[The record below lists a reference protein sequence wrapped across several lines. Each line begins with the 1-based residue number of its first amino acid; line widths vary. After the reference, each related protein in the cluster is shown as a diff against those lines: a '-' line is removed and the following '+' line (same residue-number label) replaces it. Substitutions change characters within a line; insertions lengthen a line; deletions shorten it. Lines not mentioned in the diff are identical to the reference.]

1 MSARGAS
8 LKRRVRSLGGNV
20 IRRLGL
26 VPAGTPD
33 RRGEDEAVKN
43 SAWAYEVMVYFA
55 DTTEALYQ
63 IEQWYSSFQELN
75 KVHPV
80 VVICQDSRTAEA
92 IRRDSGL
99 AVHTIAKSETIDSI
113 LTASPSLRLCLYVTH
128 NVENFANLR
137 FGQMLH
143 ASMMHGDSDK
153 LVTVSNQTKA
163 YDFSLVA
170 GQAAVDRMQRCS
182 KLYDA
187 QSRCITIGRPQL
199 DDLVIQL
206 SQRTTVTDNNARKT
220 VLYAP
225 SWEGDDFS
233 GAYGTVDTHG
243 VDLVQSLLE
252 SGRYSVIYRPHPL
265 TGVRIPAF
273 GNADKMIRQLVNDDS
288 GVSDSRVDSGEP
300 LAGVFLEADLL
311 ISDISGI
318 AIDWLP
324 TGKPLILTSPSEPNV
339 RIAESRLTRRV
350 PRLKASDARNIDEIV
365 AAIFEARLPGSDL
378 ADLTEY
384 YLGDTSPG
392 AANQRFLV
400 ACDRMIELNRSEEI
414 RINQSVSGMS

>member
-1 MSARGAS
+1 MSARGVS
-8 LKRRVRSLGGNV
+8 LKRRVRSLGGSV

-43 SAWAYEVMVYFA
+43 SAWVYEVMVYFA
-55 DTTEALYQ
+55 DTPEALYQ
-63 IEQWYSSFQELN
+63 IEQWYESFRELN
-75 KVHPV
+75 EIHPL
-80 VVICQDSRTAEA
+80 VVICQDSRTAAA

-99 AVHTIAKSETIDSI
+99 TVHTIAKSETIDSI
-113 LTASPSLRLCLYVTH
+113 LTVSPSLRLCLYVTH
-128 NVENFANLR
+128 NVENFSNLR

-170 GQAAVDRMQRCS
+170 GQAAVDRMQRYS

-199 DDLVIQL
+199 DDLVSRLPQQTKL
-206 SQRTTVTDNNARKT
+206 AGKNTRKT

-225 SWEGDDFS
+225 SWEGDNLS

-243 VDLVQSLLE
+243 VHLVKSLLS

-265 TGVRIPAF
+265 TGVRISAY
-273 GNADKMIRQLVNDDS
+273 GTADNLIRQLISDHG
-288 GVSDSRVDSGEP
+288 GVSHSRVDQDEP
-300 LAGVFLEADLL
+300 LAKVFLEADLL
-311 ISDISGI
+311 VSDISGV

-324 TGKPLILTSPSEPNV
+324 TGKPLVLTLPSEPNV
-339 RIAESRLTRRV
+339 RIAESKLTQQV
-350 PRLKASDARNIDEIV
+350 PRLKASDAENIDEIV
-365 AAIFEARLPGSDL
+365 TAIFEGKQPDSDL

-384 YLGDTSPG
+384 YLGDISPG
-392 AANQRFLV
+392 AARKRFIR
-400 ACDRMIELNRSEEI
+400 ACDRMIELNRSEET
-414 RINQSVSGMS
+414 RISQSISEMG